1 MEAELDLQPSLLH
14 QCRAGPLVPVL
25 VLVAAEDNY
34 NSEPAPKLR
43 GEHSVIFGRTP
54 ADERGREVKNIC
66 SRKGRKFYAEK
77 CL

>member
-25 VLVAAEDNY
+25 LVAAEDNY
-34 NSEPAPKLR
+34 NSEPAPKLG

-54 ADERGREVKNIC
+54 AEEAVREVINIC
-66 SRKGRKFYAEK
+66 SLKMSE
-77 CL
+77 

>member
-14 QCRAGPLVPVL
+14 QCRAGPLVL

-54 ADERGREVKNIC
+54 AEEAVREVKNIC
-66 SRKGRKFYAEK
+66 S
-77 CL
+77 

>member
-14 QCRAGPLVPVL
+14 QCRAG
-25 VLVAAEDNY
+25 LVAAEDNY
-34 NSEPAPKLR
+34 NSEPAPKPG

>member
-25 VLVAAEDNY
+25 LVAAEDNY
-34 NSEPAPKLR
+34 NSEPAPKLG